1 MFEDF
6 DPIAELDE
14 GGALLVPA
22 DELDDEQREIL
33 RRLSPDEVKQLIGI
47 AATVRAIETNNSF
60 TGRRLNSMVH
70 V

>member
-14 GGALLVPA
+14 GDALLVPA

-33 RRLSPDEVKQLIGI
+33 SRLSPDEVKQLIGI

>member
-1 MFEDF
+1 MEDF

-22 DELDDEQREIL
+22 DELDDEQRAVL
-33 RRLSPDEVKQLIGI
+33 GGLSREEVKQLIGI
-47 AATVRAIETNNSF
+47 ASTVKSIEANNSL
-60 TGRRLNSMVH
+60 TGHRLNSMVH

>member
-1 MFEDF
+1 MEDF

-22 DELDDEQREIL
+22 DELDDEQRAVL
-33 RRLSPDEVKQLIGI
+33 GGLSREEVKQLIGI
-47 AATVRAIETNNSF
+47 ASTVKSIEANNSL